1 MADNDSRAGVS
12 YLTPAILA
20 YLNET
25 HAPHDAAL
33 RRAFE
38 APEREGLEPVQ
49 LGPSEAKLVGLLL
62 RLAGARKVVELGALA
77 GYSALVAA
85 RALPE
90 DGHLWTVERDARAA
104 RVTRANVEAAGLSS
118 RVSVVEGA
126 ALEVLPSLER
136 HGPFD
141 AVFLDAD
148 KGNYDAYG
156 RWAAA
161 WVRPGGLLIGD
172 NAVLFGRLLD
182 PGDADAA
189 AMRRF
194 HEEARAAFDT
204 VCVPTPD
211 GLLVG
216 VRRGAG

>member
-1 MADNDSRAGVS
+1 MADNDSRKGTS
-12 YLTPAILA
+12 YLSHAILA
-20 YLNET
+20 YADAT
-25 HAPHDAAL
+25 HAPHDEAL

-38 APEREGLEPVQ
+38 APEHAGLEPIQ
-49 LGPSEAKLVGLLL
+49 LGACEAKLVALLL
-62 RLAGARKVVELGALA
+62 QLAGARKVVELGTLA
-77 GYSALVAA
+77 GYSALVMA
-85 RALPE
+85 RALPA
-90 DGHLWTVERDARAA
+90 DGHLWSVEYDPRAA
-104 RVTRANVEAAGLSS
+104 RVARENIAAAGLAT
-118 RVSVVEGA
+118 RVTVVEGA
-126 ALEVLPSLER
+126 ALEVLPSLEQ

-172 NAVLFGRLLD
+172 NAALFGRLVNAN
-182 PGDADAA
+182 DAEAA

-204 VCVPTPD
+204 TCVPTPD
-211 GLLVG
+211 GLVIG
-216 VRRGAG
+216 VRRATA